1 MKKREKH
8 RVTRRH
14 ARRIS
19 EAARA
24 DISNRRFM
32 KRVPLTTL
40 RRISRKATIA
50 RVDAPGYY
58 YYYYYYY
65 YLLRT
70 PPD

>member
-1 MKKREKH
+1 
-8 RVTRRH
+8 
-14 ARRIS
+14 
-19 EAARA
+19 
-24 DISNRRFM
+24 M